1 MRDLSSKPRQRKR
14 ELVGCVNRLTIS
26 SMSYEQNGIST
37 RTRNAK
43 PGRRKAYRSE
53 GWIDLQNHRR
63 PNPLVPG
70 RSCGD
75 RFPMTVKP
83 PLASPPPATFGK
95 LGRKATVLRCLFA
108 NSMNGRSVWPTG
120 NDRH

>member
-63 PNPLVPG
+63 PSPLVSG

-75 RFPMTVKP
+75 RFPMTGE
-83 PLASPPPATFGK
+83 ATTGQS
-95 LGRKATVLRCLFA
+95 A
-108 NSMNGRSVWPTG
+108 TG
-120 NDRH
+120 NFWKAWKKGYCVAMFVRELDEWKVRLAYWK